1 MVKVD
6 RAEAHAR
13 VLMAKQRVTAARQRL
28 KESLRMS
35 ALAKR
40 HLETTQ
46 AALKAAQAVLAK
58 TDEPIR

>member
-1 MVKVD
+1 MAKVD

-35 ALAKR
+35 ALARR
-40 HLETTQ
+40 HLEATQ
-46 AALKAAQAVLAK
+46 AALKAAQAVRSR
-58 TDEPIR
+58 TDEQIR